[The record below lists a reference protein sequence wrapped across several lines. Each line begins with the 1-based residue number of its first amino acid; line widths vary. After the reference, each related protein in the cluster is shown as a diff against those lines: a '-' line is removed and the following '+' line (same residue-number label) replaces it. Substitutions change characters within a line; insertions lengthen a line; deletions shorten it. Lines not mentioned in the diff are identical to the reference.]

1 MFLLRGFPLENKP
14 FLLAVRLFFPLVFNV
29 FSGGAGV
36 SGSPLDWMACDNECI
51 ATSRLPVPRPQ
62 VRPGRSQ
69 PRPVTGARVAR
80 VSAGHLAYQ
89 EAALL
94 PAPDRARRCRE
105 AMRVVRQRR
114 SERSPPAVGAFLAHE
129 LMDGIISQLGGT
141 FSSGGGGGHDGRG
154 VLSGGARRQLK
165 TGASLAIQHL
175 TDVTFCIL
183 L

>member
-80 VSAGHLAYQ
+80 VSAGHLACQ

-105 AMRVVRQRR
+105 AMRIVRHSR
-114 SERSPPAVGAFLAHE
+114 SERSSPAVGAFLADE
-129 LMDGIISQLGGT
+129 AMAGIISQLGGISDPAEVAVMMDAES
-141 FSSGGGGGHDGRG
+141 FPGGQGG
-154 VLSGGARRQLK
+154 S
-165 TGASLAIQHL
+165 
-175 TDVTFCIL
+175 
-183 L
+183 